1 MLSDDD
7 ATRTRKESSM
17 DTNIAA
23 WMIAG
28 GPHVET
34 HAQAREREQLHAF
47 RDSQREA
54 NAGRPGILDRLRA
67 IGRPQPVERDLAWCP
82 A

>member
-1 MLSDDD
+1 
-7 ATRTRKESSM
+7 M

-28 GPHVET
+28 GPALEHP
-34 HAQAREREQLHAF
+34 HADRDRDQLHAF
-47 RDSQREA
+47 RESQRIARPER
-54 NAGRPGILDRLRA
+54 AGLLDRIRSL
-67 IGRPQPVERDLAWCP
+67 VEPKPAEPTLGCCP

>member
-1 MLSDDD
+1 
-7 ATRTRKESSM
+7 M
-17 DTNIAA
+17 DTHVAV

-34 HAQAREREQLHAF
+34 RASRREREQLHAF
-47 RDSQREA
+47 LESRREA
-54 NAGRPGILDRLRA
+54 GAGRPGLLDRIRA
-67 IGRPQPVERDLAWCP
+67 IARPQPAGNDLACCP